1 MADQTSAIPVTICS
15 ATFGPGQGSVV
26 PHFLKS
32 LSVRSRPSLCVF
44 ANILYSDN
52 LTPDNKY
59 LHRSYIHGDE
69 IGLQWA
75 PEILVDQRNICLSFD
90 LKELKKK
97 VTRILKKDQA
107 SLFIVQNRT
116 RTNQDKFSGE
126 GSSDNFT
133 IFIGR
138 GTNEREGLQSVP
150 ALRIKFQPSAVIE
163 PSETVKLAVPVR
175 TFREMMASFNK
186 CKPDDRVKIT
196 FFDISESQSTAG
208 ILITSKSNLNTG
220 TIIEKFGTIP
230 EDHSELSGISSLTVN
245 TLGDNLERLA
255 LIHSQPKVQLVLI
268 DPGQVCFQPNEFLI
282 DPDKSSHF
290 VNFASLHN
298 EGTVRI
304 YYTPG
309 SDLKCSFRFG
319 PYGEQIVYLNSR
331 SL

>member
-1 MADQTSAIPVTICS
+1 MSDILPVTVCS

-32 LSVRSRPSLCVF
+32 LSVRSRPSLCVYP
-44 ANILYSDN
+44 NVLYSDN

-69 IGLQWA
+69 IGLQWDSVI
-75 PEILVDQRNICLSFD
+75 PVEQRNICLSFD

-116 RTNQDKFSGE
+116 KTNHDRFSGE

-150 ALRIKFQPSAVIE
+150 ALRIKFSASAVIE
-163 PSETVKLAVPVR
+163 PQDTVKLAIPVR
-175 TFREMMASFNK
+175 VFREMMASFNK

-196 FFDISESQSTAG
+196 FFDISESQPTAG

-220 TIIEKFGTIP
+220 TIIEKYGTIP
-230 EDHSELSGISSLTVN
+230 EDHNDLSGISSLNVG
-245 TLGDNLERLA
+245 TLNDGLEKLA
-255 LIHSQPKVQLVLI
+255 LVHSQPKVQLVLV
-268 DPGQVCFQPNEFLI
+268 DPSQISFQPNEFVI

-290 VNFASLHN
+290 VSFASLHN

-309 SDLKCSFRFG
+309 SDLKFGFRFG

-331 SL
+331 VG